1 MKVSREMADLS
12 QSEVARLLGY
22 GDRTV
27 ISNYETGRREM
38 MPAQM
43 CRAAN
48 LFGVSPGTFLNPA
61 ARSLEDH
68 ELEETVR
75 NDMLF
80 AMRVIECT
88 EQLRDKEARLRFLS
102 NLEAEVRRNTFPRKK
117 PYFE

>member
-48 LFGVSPGTFLNPA
+48 LFGVAPGTFLNPA
-61 ARSLEDH
+61 TKSLDDR

-102 NLEAEVRRNTFPRKK
+102 SLEAEVRRNTFPRKK
-117 PYFE
+117 TPFQ